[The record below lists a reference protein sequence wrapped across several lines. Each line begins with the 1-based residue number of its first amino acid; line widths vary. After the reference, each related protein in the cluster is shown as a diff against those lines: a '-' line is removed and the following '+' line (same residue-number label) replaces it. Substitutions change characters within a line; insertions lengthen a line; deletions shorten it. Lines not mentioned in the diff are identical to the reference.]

1 MDVDDKLLKK
11 WEPKIQ
17 KMVSNTWI
25 SGLEREDIA
34 QELRIV
40 IIKAA
45 RAFDETRGVLFH
57 TYLHTSMVNTLRTL
71 LAKAHKQIDT
81 KSLDFRY
88 EETDLLPLDIVK
100 ALANKNDFTLDFDAT
115 DEIFSCGLTSTEQEF
130 LVLRLE
136 GLTMEEI
143 TEDLGEPAYKI
154 RQSIRKKVLDG
165 TNLYEKYSAL

>member
-1 MDVDDKLLKK
+1 MKIDDQLLIK

-17 KMVSNTWI
+17 KMLFNVWI
-25 SGLEREDIA
+25 PGFEREDIA

-45 RAFDETRGVLFH
+45 KAFDETRGILFH
-57 TYLHTSMVNTLRTL
+57 TYLHTSMVNTIRTL

-81 KSLDFRY
+81 KSLDFTY
-88 EETDLLPLDIVK
+88 DETDLLPLDIVK
-100 ALANKNDFTLDFDAT
+100 ALANDDDFTLDFDVT
-115 DEIFSCGLTSTEQEF
+115 DEIFSCGLTSTEQAF

-143 TEDLGEPAYKI
+143 TDDLGEPAYKI
-154 RQSIRKKVLDG
+154 RQSLRKKVLDG
-165 TNLYEKYSAL
+165 TNLYEKYSTL

>member
-1 MDVDDKLLKK
+1 MDINDALLSQ

-17 KMVSNTWI
+17 RMLGTVWI
-25 SGLEREDIA
+25 AGYEREDLA

-40 IIKAA
+40 IVKAA
-45 RAFDETRGVLFH
+45 KAFDETRGILFH
-57 TYLHTSMVNTLRTL
+57 TYLHTAMVNTLRTL
-71 LAKAHKQIDT
+71 LAKAHKQLDT
-81 KSLDFRY
+81 KSLDFTY
-88 EETDLLPLDIVK
+88 AETDLLPLDIVK
-100 ALANKNDFTLDFDAT
+100 ALADESDFTLDFDVT
-115 DEIFSCGLTSTEQEF
+115 DEIFSCGLTTAEQEF

-154 RQSIRKKVLDG
+154 RQSLRKKVLDG

>member
-1 MDVDDKLLKK
+1 MDVDDNLLNQ

-17 KMVSNTWI
+17 KMLANIWI
-25 SGLEREDIA
+25 SGFEREDIA

-71 LAKAHKQIDT
+71 LAKAHKQVDT
-81 KSLDFRY
+81 KSLDFTY

-100 ALANKNDFTLDFDAT
+100 ALADEDDFTLDFDVA
-115 DEIFSCGLTSTEQEF
+115 DEVFSCGLTQAEQEF

-143 TEDLGEPAYKI
+143 TEDLGEPSYKI
-154 RQSIRKKVLDG
+154 RQSLRKKVLDG

>member
-1 MDVDDKLLKK
+1 MDINDDLLAQ

-17 KMVSNTWI
+17 KMLSNVWI
-25 SGLEREDIA
+25 PWFDREDIA
-34 QELRIV
+34 HELRIV

-57 TYLHTSMVNTLRTL
+57 TYLHTAMINTLRTL
-71 LAKAHKQIDT
+71 LAKAHKQLVT
-81 KSLDFRY
+81 KSLDFTY

-100 ALANKNDFTLDFDAT
+100 ALADESDFTLDFDVA
-115 DEIFSCGLTSTEQEF
+115 DEVFSCGLTSAEQEF

-154 RQSIRKKVLDG
+154 RQSLRKKVLDG

>member
-1 MDVDDKLLKK
+1 MDVDDELLSQ

-17 KMVSNTWI
+17 KILGNIWI
-25 SGLEREDIA
+25 SGFEREDIA

-40 IIKAA
+40 VIKAA

-81 KSLDFRY
+81 KSLDFTY

-100 ALANKNDFTLDFDAT
+100 ALTDKNDFTLDFDVA
-115 DEIFSCGLTSTEQEF
+115 DEVFFLWVNFSRTRIFSASFRRINYGRNNRRFRRTS
-130 LVLRLE
+130 L
-136 GLTMEEI
+136 
-143 TEDLGEPAYKI
+143 
-154 RQSIRKKVLDG
+154 
-165 TNLYEKYSAL
+165 

>member
-1 MDVDDKLLKK
+1 MDINDDLLAQ

-17 KMVSNTWI
+17 KMLSNVWI
-25 SGLEREDIA
+25 PGFDREDIA

-57 TYLHTSMVNTLRTL
+57 TYLHTAMINTLRTL
-71 LAKAHKQIDT
+71 LAKAHKQLVT
-81 KSLDFRY
+81 KSLDFTY

-100 ALANKNDFTLDFDAT
+100 ALADESDFTLDFDVA
-115 DEIFSCGLTSTEQEF
+115 DEVFSCGLTSAEQEF

-154 RQSIRKKVLDG
+154 RQSLRKKVLDG

>member
-1 MDVDDKLLKK
+1 MYIDDKLLGK

-17 KMVSNTWI
+17 KMLFNVWI
-25 SGLEREDIA
+25 PGFEREDIA

-45 RAFDETRGVLFH
+45 RAFDETRGILFH
-57 TYLHTSMVNTLRTL
+57 TYLHTAMVNTLRTL
-71 LAKAHKQIDT
+71 LSKAHKQVDT
-81 KSLDFRY
+81 KSLDFTY
-88 EETDLLPLDIVK
+88 EETDSLPLDIVK
-100 ALANKNDFTLDFDAT
+100 ALADKSDFTLDFDVT
-115 DEIFSCGLTSTEQEF
+115 DEVFSCGLSSAEQKF

-154 RQSIRKKVLDG
+154 RQSLRKKVLDG